1 MLAEVTAVFRDVHTG
16 AVYQAGEK
24 IEISKRR
31 FDEVNKKLPGYLV
44 EVQLEADEPVGKPV
58 SKRIRKK

>member
-16 AVYQAGEK
+16 AVYKAGEQ
-24 IEISKRR
+24 IEIAKRR

-44 EVQLEADEPVGKPV
+44 EVELETSEPVEKPV
-58 SKRIRKK
+58 SKRTRKK